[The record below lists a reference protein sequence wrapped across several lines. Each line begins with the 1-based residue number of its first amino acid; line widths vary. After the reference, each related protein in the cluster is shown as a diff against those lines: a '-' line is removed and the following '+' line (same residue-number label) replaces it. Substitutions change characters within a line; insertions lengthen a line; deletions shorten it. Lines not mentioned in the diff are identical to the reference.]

1 MKQLSLEVQNLSKS
15 FGSVKAV
22 QDLSFTV
29 APGRVTGFLGPNG
42 AGKTTTLRILLDLVH
57 ADQGTALFGG
67 KRYTELRHPMSAVG
81 ALLDSGS
88 VHPGRTGHNHM
99 RVACAEG
106 GLNPARIAPLLK
118 LVGLTDAADRRAG
131 GYSLG
136 MLQRLGLATALLGDP
151 AVLILDE
158 PANGLDPE
166 GIRWLRSL
174 LQGFAKQGRTVFL
187 SSHLLGEIQ
196 QMAQDVVIINE
207 GKLVQAGSVEDLEK
221 RQGTTVLVSSPYPEA
236 LDSALKIARFTY
248 SLAQPDGE
256 SQDAHPHQPPTFE
269 VSGVG
274 AEDVGTAAL
283 AGGIPLTHLSE
294 HTTGLEDLFM
304 TLVGGSK

>member
-1 MKQLSLEVQNLSKS
+1 MKQLSLEVRNLSKS
-15 FGSVKAV
+15 FGQVKAV
-22 QDLSFTV
+22 QNLSFTV

-67 KRYTELRHPMSAVG
+67 KRYTELGHPMSSVG
-81 ALLDSGS
+81 ALLESGA
-88 VHPGRTGHNHM
+88 VHPGRTGRDHM

-106 GLNPARIAPLLK
+106 GLSSSRIEPLLQ
-118 LVGLTDAADRRAG
+118 LVGLTGAADRRAG

-151 AVLILDE
+151 SVLILDE

-166 GIRWLRSL
+166 GMRWLRSL
-174 LQGFAKQGRTVFL
+174 LQGFAQQGRTVFL

-207 GKLVQAGSVEDLEK
+207 GRLVGAGSVDDLEK
-221 RQGTTVLVSSPYPEA
+221 RQGVTVLVSSPYPEA
-236 LDSALKIARFTY
+236 LKSALTAARFTFALE
-248 SLAQPDGE
+248 SSDQLGAAAPDVP
-256 SQDAHPHQPPTFE
+256 SMFE

-274 AEDVGTAAL
+274 ADAVGQAAL
-283 AGGIPLTHLSE
+283 AAGVPLLHLSE
-294 HTTGLEDLFM
+294 HTTGLEDLFLD
-304 TLVGGSK
+304 LVGGSK